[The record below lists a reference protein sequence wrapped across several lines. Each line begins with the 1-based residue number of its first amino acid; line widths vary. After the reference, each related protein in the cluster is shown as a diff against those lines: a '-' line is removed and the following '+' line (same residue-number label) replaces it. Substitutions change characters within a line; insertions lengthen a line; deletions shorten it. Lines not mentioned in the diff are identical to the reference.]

1 MAYIVLAGIYLL
13 LLNIITT
20 IRLSKSELNEKSQK
34 VYQTILIWL
43 LPLIGAVVVLTL
55 LNQDEPVEFMN
66 KNIFKNFMLFV
77 FFIKI
82 KKMKIKSTMVMKKL
96 NQLQMFIM
104 QAFRQEQVSFDE
116 PTFRQRICSQ

>member
-43 LPLIGAVVVLTL
+43 LPLIGAVIVSTL
-55 LNQDEPVEFMN
+55 LNQDEPVEFKN

-77 FFIKI
+77 FFIKR
-82 KKMKIKSTMVMKKL
+82 KKDENKEHNGYEKTESAADVYHAS
-96 NQLQMFIM
+96 F
-104 QAFRQEQVSFDE
+104 QAGASEL
-116 PTFRQRICSQ
+116 

>member
-96 NQLQMFIM
+96 NQLQMFIT